1 MNSDTATLGSECGR
15 DEDDGDDSERR
26 RSGRKEGGNIGM
38 AEANATEADEEVARI
53 GSSTKMFRPRPKY
66 HPS

>member
-26 RSGRKEGGNIGM
+26 RSGRKEGGSREGNIGM
-38 AEANATEADEEVARI
+38 AAAVATEADEEVAGI
-53 GSSTKMFRPRPKY
+53 GSSTKMSRPRP
-66 HPS
+66 S